1 MEIDY
6 DIIKFIKSM
15 LYSLM
20 KQFLITYCNGNT
32 SDSSISKFSQ
42 VITVYPKVNQRSGD
56 IIVKN

>member
-20 KQFLITYCNGNT
+20 KQFLLNNCNGNT